1 MIEGPPLTDQELMT
15 WVGDYAQIGAE
26 QCPGRLAFISA
37 ETGESVT
44 YREFDRRVSRAILL
58 LGQHGISSGD
68 CIAYLGRNAS
78 LFYVLLIASIRAG
91 FILAPLNWRSK
102 APEIQHFL
110 NDSKALLLFCD
121 ADFLEAAEQA
131 ASHLK
136 LSPRMYLTAPLAGHD
151 SAFVD
156 ALVQDGTIATRATPH
171 GQTTC
176 LLFYT
181 SGTSGLPKGVPCSHT
196 SLSLMRYAELISPEF
211 PKWSGE
217 TIIAGMPSFH
227 VGGLCWTLIGLARQ
241 STCVLTANPTAA
253 NFIRLFREYEAT
265 AAFAIPTV
273 IRDIVD
279 EVRRMNISLPALK
292 TLFYGAMP
300 IGETLLRDA
309 IDTLKCSFGQFYGM
323 TEIGGSATFLAPCD
337 HDLARPALMQSVG
350 RPYPGVAIEIR
361 DPSGQPVAPG
371 VHGEIYVRTPSVMQS
386 YWNRP
391 EATKEAI
398 SPDGWYRTGDG
409 GRLDDQGFLYLTD
422 RIKDM
427 IVTGGENVYPA
438 EIEEVLLK
446 HPAVRAAAV
455 VAQPDSRWGEIV
467 AAIVE
472 TVPGQTVAEEE
483 LIAYVRTQ
491 IAGYKCPKAIQFVE
505 SLPRTAS
512 GKIQRTQAKK
522 NYLESLRIA
531 QHAESGA

>member
-1 MIEGPPLTDQELMT
+1 
-15 WVGDYAQIGAE
+15 
-26 QCPGRLAFISA
+26 
-37 ETGESVT
+37 
-44 YREFDRRVSRAILL
+44 
-58 LGQHGISSGD
+58 
-68 CIAYLGRNAS
+68 
-78 LFYVLLIASIRAG
+78 
-91 FILAPLNWRSK
+91 
-102 APEIQHFL
+102 
-110 NDSKALLLFCD
+110 
-121 ADFLEAAEQA
+121 
-131 ASHLK
+131 
-136 LSPRMYLTAPLAGHD
+136 
-151 SAFVD
+151 
-156 ALVQDGTIATRATPH
+156 
-171 GQTTC
+171 
-176 LLFYT
+176 
-181 SGTSGLPKGVPCSHT
+181 
-196 SLSLMRYAELISPEF
+196 
-211 PKWSGE
+211 
-217 TIIAGMPSFH
+217 
-227 VGGLCWTLIGLARQ
+227 
-241 STCVLTANPTAA
+241 
-253 NFIRLFREYEAT
+253 
-265 AAFAIPTV
+265 
-273 IRDIVD
+273 
-279 EVRRMNISLPALK
+279 
-292 TLFYGAMP
+292 
-300 IGETLLRDA
+300 
-309 IDTLKCSFGQFYGM
+309 M

-350 RPYPGVAIEIR
+350 RTYPGVAIDIR
-361 DPSGQPVAPG
+361 DPSGQPAAPG